1 MANPNIAGLTYIY
14 GHTHTMAVTTSWV
27 TMLTTASGQ
36 ISRIN
41 SIIVSNIDG
50 TNDADINIQIE
61 GYYIARS
68 IAVPANSSLVVVSKD
83 TGLYLTESQSMQC
96 YASANSDL
104 QLVMAYEQIY

>member
-14 GHTHTMAVTTSWV
+14 GHTNCISVTTSWV

-41 SIIVSNIDG
+41 SVIVSNIDG

-61 GYYIARS
+61 GFYIARS
-68 IAVPANSSLVVVSKD
+68 ITVPANSSLVVVSKD
-83 TGLYLTESQSMQC
+83 TGLYLTENQSMQC
-96 YASANSDL
+96 YGSSNSDL

>member
-1 MANPNIAGLTYIY
+1 
-14 GHTHTMAVTTSWV
+14 
-27 TMLTTASGQ
+27 MLPKSDS
-36 ISRIN
+36 SR
-41 SIIVSNIDG
+41 
-50 TNDADINIQIE
+50 TNDADINILID
-61 GYYIARS
+61 GYYLARS

>member
-14 GHTHTMAVTTSWV
+14 GHTLTMAVTTGWV
-27 TMLTTASGQ
+27 TMLTTASNQ
-36 ISRIN
+36 INRIN
-41 SIIVSNIDG
+41 SIIVSNVDG
-50 TNDADINIQIE
+50 ANDADINIQIE

-68 IAVPANSSLVVVSKD
+68 ITVPATSSLVVVSKD

>member
-1 MANPNIAGLTYIY
+1 MANPNIAALTNIY

-27 TMLTTASGQ
+27 TIITTPANQ

-50 TNDADINIQIE
+50 TNDADINIIIE
-61 GYYIARS
+61 GFYIARS
-68 IAVPANSSLVVVSKD
+68 ITVPAGSSLVVVSKD
-83 TGLYLTESQSMQC
+83 TGLYLTENQNMRC
-96 YASANSDL
+96 YASASGDL